1 MSRHRPLTHPHHHPA
16 PSRRVGG
23 APFVEVQYESTK
35 AVERIATAGLTI
47 QQILEVVQN
56 KAEELDTG
64 AKLQAAGLKETRLQ
78 TSWLSGTGKERE
90 VGKAAFIPRQ
100 S

>member
-1 MSRHRPLTHPHHHPA
+1 M
-16 PSRRVGG
+16 
-23 APFVEVQYESTK
+23 QYESTK
-35 AVERIATAGLTI
+35 AVERVATAKLTI

-64 AKLQAAGLKETRLQ
+64 AKLQAAGLREARLE
-78 TSWLSGTGKERE
+78 TSWLSGMGKERE
-90 VGKAAFIPRQ
+90 MGKAAFIPRQ